1 LNRPADMVGQF
12 LLGKTEVPALASW
25 SKQQIGR
32 WILHWHPRLPVTQI
46 RSQDGS
52 DAGWLMGIAVDPEG
66 QVLPAVWQL
75 GFSCNEA
82 DAAVR
87 FESALHGL
95 SGRFAAVFLTSRN
108 ERFYLDASGS
118 LAAVYCEQ
126 HQVVASSCNL
136 VLQAGDMQQN
146 SGLVQAFG
154 LPQRDGYF
162 PFELTPWS
170 GINRLLPN
178 HYLNLGNWVRKRH
191 WPSGQLL
198 DPTRPPHE
206 IIRDIAGLVEGFIS
220 GVTKLGAAQ
229 IPLTAGYDTRVL
241 LACSR
246 PSLSSIHFFTSPI
259 PDVNARMDC
268 AYGRRIAKQF
278 GLDYSVLTWKDASEA
293 EIESWIYRTGTCVVD
308 RITRCTRTDQ
318 QLDPTRFT
326 LLGVGGE
333 VGRGYFWLPDDVP
346 SRPLSGNEL
355 VQRFNFPPVEAVIQ
369 AASNWLDQLPTSDLL
384 EKLDL
389 FYIEQRLGC
398 WAGPAMYGPLYDR
411 FLMYPFNSRRTY
423 ELMLSLPQ
431 DYRREERMPVDLVN
445 LKWPELLEFPFNEP
459 FGWLKFEARARR
471 SLTSMRIKIG
481 NAGARRIKSI
491 LLRTFKSR

>member
-1 LNRPADMVGQF
+1 VSRPADMVGQF
-12 LLGKTEVPALASW
+12 LLGKTEVQALASW

-46 RSQDGS
+46 RSKDGS
-52 DAGWLMGIAVDPEG
+52 DVGWLMGIAVDAEG
-66 QVLPAVWQL
+66 QVLPALWQL
-75 GFSCNEA
+75 GFNCNEA
-82 DAAVR
+82 DSADR
-87 FESALHGL
+87 FESALNGL
-95 SGRFAAVFLTSRN
+95 GGRFAAVFLTSRN
-108 ERFYLDASGS
+108 QRFYLDASGS
-118 LAAVYCEQ
+118 LAAVYCEE

-136 VLQAGDMQQN
+136 VLQVGDLQQN
-146 SGLVQAFG
+146 FALVQAFG

-170 GINRLLPN
+170 GIARLLPN
-178 HYLNLGNWVRKRH
+178 HYLDLNNWVRKRH
-191 WPSGQLL
+191 WPNGRLL
-198 DPTRPPHE
+198 DPTRHPDEVIH
-206 IIRDIAGLVEGFIS
+206 DIARLVEAFIS
-220 GVTKLGAAQ
+220 GVTKLAAAQ

-246 PSLSSIHFFTSPI
+246 PSLRSIHFFTSPI

-268 AYGRRIAKQF
+268 AYGRRIARKF
-278 GLDYSVLTWKDASEA
+278 GLDYSALTWKNASEQ

-318 QLDPTRFT
+318 QLDPARFT

-346 SRPLSGNEL
+346 SRPISGDEL
-355 VQRFNFPPVEAVIQ
+355 VQRFKFPPVEVVIQ
-369 AASNWLDQLPTSDLL
+369 EASNWLNQLPTSDLL

-411 FLMYPFNSRRTY
+411 FLMYPFNSRRIY

-431 DYRREERMPVDLVN
+431 DYRREERMPIDLIR
-445 LKWPELLEFPFNEP
+445 LKWPELLEFSFNEP
-459 FGWLKFEARARR
+459 LGWLKLEDRARR
-471 SLTSMRIKIG
+471 SLTKVRTKIG

-491 LLRTFKSR
+491 LVRTFKSR